1 MPLPSV
7 PLAQHLTDAHLSL
20 PADELSANTSVA
32 LRIRPTT
39 DDLYRWLARLMADEL
54 LANNAAGEPT
64 RWILPVGPK
73 AQYPLL
79 AKICNE
85 ENISWA
91 DVWAF
96 HMDEYAD
103 WQGRLVPPDH
113 PFSFRG
119 WCQRNLYERLAPEL
133 RPPEHQVVFPTVE
146 NMDSFSAQ
154 LQDVGGADTCFAG
167 YGHRGH
173 LAFNEPPSSRWVT
186 ISVDEFAASKTRLV
200 HLLPDTFV
208 AHSHRMMGGYTQQ
221 LPPMALTIGMADIL
235 GSRKIHLIT
244 DGGAW
249 KRYIT
254 RVFLFTTERDEM
266 HPLTLC
272 HGHPNVEMT
281 IDQASAEP
289 IHVGLG

>member
-1 MPLPSV
+1 MPILSV
-7 PLAQHLTDAHLSL
+7 PFAHDLTDEHLSL
-20 PADELSANTSVA
+20 PAQELASHSSVP
-32 LRIRPTT
+32 LRILPTA
-39 DDLYRWLARLMADEL
+39 DALYRWLARTMADEL
-54 LANNAAGEPT
+54 AANNAAGEPT

-79 AKICNE
+79 AQICNDE
-85 ENISWA
+85 MISWA

-119 WCQRNLYERLAPEL
+119 WCQRNLYDRLDAEL
-133 RPPEHQVVFPTVE
+133 RPPAEQVVFPTVE

-154 LQDVGGADTCFAG
+154 LVDVGGADTCFAG

-173 LAFNEPPSSRWVT
+173 VAFNEPPSSRWVKV
-186 ISVDEFAASKTRLV
+186 SVDEFAASKTRLV
-200 HLLPDTFV
+200 SLLPDTFV
-208 AHSHRMMGGYTQQ
+208 AHSHRMMGGYTQD
-221 LPPMALTIGMADIL
+221 LPPMALTIGMGDIL
-235 GSRKIHLIT
+235 ASRKIHLLT

-266 HPLTLC
+266 HPVTLC

-281 IDQASAEP
+281 VDLSSAEP